1 MMHNKIVFT
10 NGCFDILHVGHVS
23 LLDFCKSLGGKV
35 IVGLNSDASVKM
47 LKGEA
52 RPYNTCEDRK
62 KILESLRFVDEV
74 RVFEEETPYEILKEI
89 QPDII
94 VKGGDYRPEDV
105 VGNDLAKVIIFNY
118 ISGKSTSLILDKIK
132 EQP

>member
-1 MMHNKIVFT
+1 MSNKIVFT
-10 NGCFDILHVGHVS
+10 NGCFDVLHVGHVS
-23 LLDFCKSLGGKV
+23 LLGFCKSLGAKV
-35 IVGLNSDASVKM
+35 IVGLNSDLSVKK
-47 LKGEA
+47 LKGLD

-74 RVFEEETPYEILKEI
+74 RVFEEETPYELLKEI

-105 VGNDLAKVIIFNY
+105 VGNDLAKVVIFNY
-118 ISGKSTSLILDKIK
+118 VPGKSTSLILDKIK
-132 EQP
+132 E